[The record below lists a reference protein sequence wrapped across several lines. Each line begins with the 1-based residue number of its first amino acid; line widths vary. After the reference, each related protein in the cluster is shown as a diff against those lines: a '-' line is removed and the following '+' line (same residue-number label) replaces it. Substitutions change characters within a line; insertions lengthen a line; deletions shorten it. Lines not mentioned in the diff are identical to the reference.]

1 LDLISF
7 IPGIGVTA
15 AFTPGATTSSPLNT
29 THTGAT
35 NGSGPSTSTNNV
47 AEIYN
52 RLLLQ
57 VASVIVKSGLSIDNN
72 NWAQLGDAVQQIA
85 NNVAGSYVTTSAYNA
100 DFVNNLTAS
109 GYADIK
115 GGLIFHWRTF
125 TCPGGGSDLALSI
138 SPAFPTGCLGAVC
151 ASGDSSR
158 ILSISAASPPTASTV
173 TVNNGGNTGFMFA
186 WGH

>member
-1 LDLISF
+1 MDLISF

-15 AFTPGATTSSPLNT
+15 AFSPGGTTSSPLNVS
-29 THTGAT
+29 HTGAT
-35 NGSGPSTSTNNV
+35 NGSSPATSTNNV

-72 NWAQLGDAVQQIA
+72 NWAQLGDAVQAIA
-85 NNVAGSYVTTSAYNA
+85 NTAVGSYVTTSTYNA
-100 DFVNNLTAS
+100 DFVNSLVTN

-115 GGLIFHWRTF
+115 GGLVLHWRTF
-125 TCPGGGSDLALSI
+125 SCPGGGSDLSLSI
-138 SPAFPTGCLGAVC
+138 SPAFPAACLAAVC

-158 ILSISAASPPTASTV
+158 VLSISGSSPPTASSV
-173 TVNNGGNTGFMFA
+173 TVNNGGGTGYMLA
-186 WGH
+186 VGH